1 MELPYLHRAH
11 VEQLSR
17 EVAAALEKSG
27 FDALA
32 VHSGAPLKRTDAD
45 DQYWPLRPTPHFQ
58 HWLPL
63 AEPGCL
69 LVVVPGR
76 KPFLVRPRAQ
86 SFWEAPASPE
96 VDYFWSSFEVV
107 EALPPLPRGRVAFV
121 GDDARAGAELKI
133 A

>member
-63 AEPGCL
+63 EGPRRCGGCSATPTGASSSCISPSSAPL
-69 LVVVPGR
+69 AR
-76 KPFLVRPRAQ
+76 TTRRPRTRT
-86 SFWEAPASPE
+86 SLRWETT
-96 VDYFWSSFEVV
+96 
-107 EALPPLPRGRVAFV
+107 PPPC
-121 GDDARAGAELKI
+121 I
-133 A
+133 T